1 MIAGGSKSCR
11 ILGAIK
17 RIGKKHRTEK
27 HYLGDEKYPHAK
39 RARLAL
45 LLEVL
50 KVMLQRRVACL
61 MFNCNAVCQV
71 RLQFQVS
78 SFKFQVSK
86 VRVSGLKY
94 EVPFVLCLL
103 PGAYCLLLTQCSPLH
118 LSTCLPPAS
127 LPAAQIHM
135 PPRSPPASPGN
146 FLLAAAKGYAIQVP
160 ASARGLLLRVCHNA
174 WTRRDKSPVSK
185 VRSPVSTRPPTTT
198 H

>member
-78 SFKFQVSK
+78 SFKFQRFASQVSST
-86 VRVSGLKY
+86 RFHS
-94 EVPFVLCLL
+94 CS
-103 PGAYCLLLTQCSPLH
+103 AYCLVPTAFCLLSAHHFISQPAYH
-118 LSTCLPPAS
+118 L
-127 LPAAQIHM
+127 
-135 PPRSPPASPGN
+135 
-146 FLLAAAKGYAIQVP
+146 
-160 ASARGLLLRVCHNA
+160 
-174 WTRRDKSPVSK
+174 
-185 VRSPVSTRPPTTT
+185 
-198 H
+198 